1 MSIIFASRHSF
12 LTLPRILSQFLSGFL
27 ARFLAFLFCGF
38 LAVASVGTHAGAQ
51 GATGPL
57 LDSEGK
63 ALPANA
69 HERVITVGGSL
80 TEIAYALGKEDHLV
94 AVDTSSV
101 FPPEALEEKPD
112 VGYMRALSAEGIL
125 AMNPTLILAEEGS
138 GPPQT
143 IDMLRE
149 ARVPFVLVP
158 HRFDAQGILAKIDI
172 VGKALKAPEK
182 AGQLADRVAE
192 DFRKVGERV
201 RSRASSG
208 KKRVLFLFS
217 MRGGRLMVSG
227 RNTQASAVIEL
238 AGAENVMMDIEGFKP
253 VSNEAVLA
261 ADPDVILMMSRT
273 GTPLV
278 DKKDVLAH
286 PALSETKAAKSG
298 DLIVMPG
305 MYLLG
310 FGPRS
315 AQAIGELSQKLYGN
329 P

>member
-1 MSIIFASRHSF
+1 MSI
-12 LTLPRILSQFLSGFL
+12 LPCFRTSLLIPALVLGLLPGLLGTTFPGHAQEAVKPLIDSQGN
-27 ARFLAFLFCGF
+27 
-38 LAVASVGTHAGAQ
+38 
-51 GATGPL
+51 P
-57 LDSEGK
+57 
-63 ALPANA
+63 LPANA

-80 TEIAYALGKEDHLV
+80 TEIAYALGKQDHLV

-101 FPPEALEEKPD
+101 FPPRALEEKPD

-149 ARVPFVLVP
+149 ARVPFILVP
-158 HRFDAQGILAKIDI
+158 HQFDEGGILKKIEV
-172 VGKALKAPEK
+172 VGKALKAEK
-182 AGQLADRVAE
+182 QAGELSGKVADA
-192 DFRKVGERV
+192 FRKVEARV
-201 RSRASSG
+201 QSLSADR

-217 MRGGRLMVSG
+217 MRGDRIMVSG

-238 AGAENVMMDIEGFKP
+238 AGAENVMTEIEGFKP
-253 VSNEAVLA
+253 VSNEAILA

-278 DKKDVLAH
+278 DQKTVLTH
-286 PALSETKAAKSG
+286 PALSETKAARSG
-298 DLIVMPG
+298 ALITMPG

-315 AQAIGELSQKLYGN
+315 VEAIGELSEKLYAEDDK
-329 P
+329 